1 MFVYSRFLTVFI
13 WFNCFFSFFFFL
25 LFLFSAREE
34 KVISGAKYKNLT

>member
-13 WFNCFFSFFFFL
+13 WFNCFFSFFFL